1 VTRLVLLFGVLA
13 LLSGCV
19 TSASPNAE
27 SAIRSTNKGAPVNAR
42 AQAHRQSPLI
52 IVGTGY

>member
-1 VTRLVLLFGVLA
+1 MTRLFLLFGVLA

-19 TSASPNAE
+19 TSASPSVE
-27 SAIRSTNKGAPVNAR
+27 LVRSTDNRAGDKPK